1 VEIFSHPDLAD
12 NLAFRGGKADFVL
25 KRLATLIPRGT
36 LAGKVFNKKGYHREY
51 NVS

>member
-25 KRLATLIPRGT
+25 KRLANLIPGEPWQ
-36 LAGKVFNKKGYHREY
+36 GKIFKKKGSPRI
-51 NVS
+51 